1 MNHELVTLYND
12 ELSALRKRGQAFANA
27 FPKVAGRL
35 KLGHGNVEDPM
46 VGRLIESF
54 AFLTAR
60 VRQELHQERENL
72 SENFV
77 QLLYPHYYLPIPA
90 CSTVSFTPASS
101 LDQAYTIPA
110 KTVLSTTLTNSDP
123 VNFSTVY
130 PVTIYPIEISI
141 IEYRREGIQHKPG
154 LGKKVALSSLSVTL
168 STLNAKLNLAE
179 LGITKLR
186 FFINGQGA
194 VSGRLFELLFAHTQ
208 SIELT
213 QGVEQESI
221 SLDKDCLK
229 SVGFSTEEGLLPYPE
244 NSFLGYRYLTEFF
257 AYPDKFY
264 YFDLENL
271 DRVLT
276 TETQQTITVTFY
288 FDEFAAE
295 LVKLID
301 AQTLLLHTIPIINLF
316 EQSAEPITFDHSK
329 TEYPIIANSQLA
341 PEHIEVYSVQAL
353 NVSSARYKDTIDS
366 APYFGRGFYQN
377 KEHYLYWHARRQPCS
392 RLDKPHMVG
401 DEMFISISDFNFQ
414 DIEEQVLLTP
424 KCLCTNRAA
433 AEQLPYGGGQPKLN
447 FRDRAHEA
455 IETILCVKPIT
466 ETRHRPTREQH
477 RAEIAEHVYL
487 NNLGFG
493 EQQFALQNLK
503 QLLAL
508 YAFPQH
514 FAPALIEHG
523 LVDINV
529 KSVLQRHPSKL
540 QQGFFY
546 GSLYELTIDEDY
558 FTEQQAYLLGMIL
571 HKFMC
576 ELCAINRTVELH
588 LLSQQRGM
596 IAKWSPQIGKKSLI

>member
-1 MNHELVTLYND
+1 MNQELVKLYNE
-12 ELSALRKRGQAFANA
+12 ELFELRKRGQAFANA

-90 CSTVSFTPASS
+90 CSTVSFAPAST
-101 LDQAYTIPA
+101 LDHAYTLPA
-110 KTVLSTTLTNSDP
+110 KTVLSTSLANDDP

-130 PVTIYPIEISI
+130 PVTIYPIEITA

-168 STLNAKLNLAE
+168 STLNSKLNFAE
-179 LGITKLR
+179 LGMTKLR
-186 FFINGQGA
+186 FFINGSDV
-194 VSGRLFELLFAHTQ
+194 VSGRLFELLLARTQ

-213 QGVEQESI
+213 YGAEQKPI
-221 SLDKDCLK
+221 DLDKDCLK
-229 SVGFSTEEGLLPYPE
+229 SVGFSAEEGLLPYPE

-264 YFDLENL
+264 YLDLEQL
-271 DRVLT
+271 DTVLT
-276 TETQQTITVTFY
+276 SETKQTITLRFY
-288 FDEFAAE
+288 FDDFAAE
-295 LVKLID
+295 LVKWVD
-301 AQTLLLHTIPIINLF
+301 AKTLLLHTTPIINLF
-316 EQSAEPITFDHSK
+316 EQSAEPIIFDHSK
-329 TEYPIIANSQLA
+329 TEYPIITNSQIA
-341 PEHIEVYSVQAL
+341 PEHMEVYSVQAL
-353 NVSSARYKDTIDS
+353 NVSSTHYNNSIDS
-366 APYFGRGFYQN
+366 APYFGRRFHQN
-377 KEHYLYWHARRQPCS
+377 KDHYLYWHARRQPCA

-401 DEMFISISDFNFQ
+401 DEMFISISDFNLQ
-414 DIEEQVLLTP
+414 GIEEQLLLTP

-433 AEQLPYGGGQPKLN
+433 AEQLPYGGDQPKLS

-455 IETILCVKPIT
+455 IQTVLCVKPIT

-487 NNLGFG
+487 NNLGLG
-493 EQQFALQNLK
+493 EQQFALKNLK

-508 YAFPQH
+508 YSFPQH
-514 FAPALIEHG
+514 FSDNLIEHG
-523 LVDINV
+523 LVEINV

-540 QQGFFY
+540 QQGFCY
-546 GSLYELTIDEDY
+546 GSVYQLTIDESY

-571 HKFMC
+571 YQFMC
-576 ELCAINRTVELH
+576 ELCSINRTFELH
-588 LLSQQRGM
+588 LLSQQRGV
-596 IAKWSPQIGKKSLI
+596 IAKWPPQIGKKSLI